1 MYYRPKPIIGRKDGQ
16 LIMKKAAIIAAVV
29 LAAAA
34 ILCAWHFLGKGVSE
48 PLPGEVTV
56 ERSDFVSSTDI
67 IDTYT
72 RYPERFTQKVAQSF
86 EMDAAAADSFF
97 AEPENWLAYEIVL
110 KFTNNSASALTFYS
124 LKVPDNGRD
133 GVYICT
139 QLEDGV
145 GVAAGGSADV
155 SITVLCSNGELSDE
169 QARQLADSMSISVIY
184 GRTPDRLGEDGEP
197 VVGETH
203 LAPIS

>member
-1 MYYRPKPIIGRKDGQ
+1 
-16 LIMKKAAIIAAVV
+16 MKKKKIIIIAAVIV

-34 ILCAWHFLGKGVSE
+34 VLCAWRFLGKAEKE
-48 PLPGEVTV
+48 PTPGEVTV

-86 EMDAAAADSFF
+86 EMDSAAADSFF
-97 AEPENWLAYEIVL
+97 SEPENWLAYEIAL
-110 KFTNNSASALTFYS
+110 TLTNNTKGSLTFYS
-124 LKVPDNGRD
+124 LNVPDNGRD

-139 QLEDGV
+139 ELEDGV
-145 GVAAGGSADV
+145 GVSAGSSAVV

-169 QARQLADSMSISVIY
+169 QAKLLADSMSISAVY
-184 GRTPDRLGEDGEP
+184 GSTPDKLGENGEP
-197 VVGETH
+197 IVGETH
-203 LAPIS
+203 TAAIS